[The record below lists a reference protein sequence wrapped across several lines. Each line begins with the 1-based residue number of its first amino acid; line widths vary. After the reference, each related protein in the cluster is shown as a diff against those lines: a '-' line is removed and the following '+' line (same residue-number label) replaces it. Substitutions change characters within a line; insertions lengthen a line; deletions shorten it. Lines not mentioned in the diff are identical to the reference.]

1 MSRLWFRKLRPL
13 LLGLLVLAAS
23 PLEAASTF
31 AKLEAGDQVYYKVSV
46 QEVLPDAI
54 IIRHS
59 RGIAK
64 VPLAELPAELQA
76 QFNYDPDK
84 ADAYRAELEKQERE
98 RRAAA
103 ETQRQATARQGKN
116 APKAL
121 TLADQVL
128 PLFGTEPVVQERVDL
143 RPQFREMGFYA
154 KNQGRRPS
162 CAIFSVV
169 SALEYQQGRNS
180 GQPTRLS
187 EEYLIWA
194 TRKSLG
200 LAQTPVGEDE
210 LSGDADLGFNLMEV
224 VQALRAYGIADAEDL
239 PNTFGSSTAE
249 IAEPPAETIDKARN
263 RRQVEAYWVSGRTP
277 EDQISGF
284 FHLLNNGVPVVIGM
298 AWPNYATVMRS
309 PLIDRQNP
317 RPGAGHAV
325 TLVGY
330 KCETGKPEDA
340 LFQFK
345 NSWGPRWGNGGYG
358 WVSWAYLRRNLQSA
372 VFLDCE

>member
-1 MSRLWFRKLRPL
+1 ML
-13 LLGLLVLAAS
+13 AS
-23 PLEAASTF
+23 PVEAARLIG
-31 AKLEAGDQVYYKVSV
+31 KLEAGDQVYYNVRV

-64 VPLAELPAELQA
+64 VPLADLSEAWQA
-76 QFNYDPDK
+76 QFNYDPEK
-84 ADAYRAELEKQERE
+84 AAAYRAYLEKQEQD

-103 ETQRQATARQGKN
+103 EAQRQATVQRKKA
-116 APKAL
+116 APTGP

-128 PLFGTEPVVQERVDL
+128 PLFGTEPVLQERVDL

-277 EDQISGF
+277 EDQLNGL
-284 FHLLNNGVPVVIGM
+284 FHLLNSGVPVVIGM
-298 AWPNYATVMRS
+298 GWPNYATVMRS

-358 WVSWAYLRRNLQSA
+358 WVSWEYLRKNLQSA